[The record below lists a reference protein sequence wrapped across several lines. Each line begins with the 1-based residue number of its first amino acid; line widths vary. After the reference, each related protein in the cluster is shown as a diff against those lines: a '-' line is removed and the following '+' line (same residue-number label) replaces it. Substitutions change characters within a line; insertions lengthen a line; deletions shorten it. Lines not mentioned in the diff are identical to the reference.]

1 MSISVQAC
9 QKTLFVPKQFLVMFM
24 YVYLAIYKSLKVS
37 LTSKRLHFA
46 GVNTARFMYKIMAQI
61 IKLYE
66 AS

>member
-46 GVNTARFMYKIMAQI
+46 GVNTAGFMKKIITQI

>member
-1 MSISVQAC
+1 
-9 QKTLFVPKQFLVMFM
+9 MFM

-46 GVNTARFMYKIMAQI
+46 GANTVGFMNKIMAQI